1 MHNKYLL
8 RRGFPL
14 ARKTQRC
21 VAWGRG
27 AQGVG
32 AVIIPDGSA
41 VGRQVVCIK
50 MAMEVDR
57 RDDVQ
62 R

>member
-1 MHNKYLL
+1 MFE
-8 RRGFPL
+8 GFPL

-21 VAWGRG
+21 VAWGSG
-27 AQGVG
+27 VQGVG